1 MRKGGITALFCAF
14 RLEYNR
20 NIKNSC
26 RKTLYSCA
34 LLYSCVLSSCT
45 LSSCAQALFR
55 CRSQTA
61 VASCRSVIV
70 KCDAERQKNP
80 LTDRGAGFQLQ
91 NLTAIAIVGHLYK
104 NMPFIVRVIIIAIN
118 YPNRIVHLQ
127 AVFKTQPG
135 FGHNAQKPAVFHS
148 DAYSRRQQK
157 ILLRFQGDIY
167 RRVKIVSGRTGRC
180 PGGKPDT
187 VIYAP
192 DFSVIRQKSVFPCRF
207 KLIETDFGKF
217 GYTRHIFLL
226 STVYQNKAGTGT
238 APVNFPWRRN
248 CSDYG
253 ALMPENRQL
262 WRFRASKF
270 AAIMAA
276 CRRLDKKNACF
287 FLIYSL

>member
-1 MRKGGITALFCAF
+1 MRKGGTTALFCAF

-26 RKTLYSCA
+26 RQTLYSCA
-34 LLYSCVLSSCT
+34 LLYSCVLLSSCA

-104 NMPFIVRVIIIAIN
+104 NMSFIVRVIIIAIN

-148 DAYSRRQQK
+148 DAYSRRQ
-157 ILLRFQGDIY
+157 
-167 RRVKIVSGRTGRC
+167 
-180 PGGKPDT
+180 
-187 VIYAP
+187 
-192 DFSVIRQKSVFPCRF
+192 
-207 KLIETDFGKF
+207 
-217 GYTRHIFLL
+217 
-226 STVYQNKAGTGT
+226 
-238 APVNFPWRRN
+238 
-248 CSDYG
+248 
-253 ALMPENRQL
+253 
-262 WRFRASKF
+262 
-270 AAIMAA
+270 
-276 CRRLDKKNACF
+276 
-287 FLIYSL
+287 

>member
-26 RKTLYSCA
+26 RQTLYSCV
-34 LLYSCVLSSCT
+34 LLSSCALSSCT

-61 VASCRSVIV
+61 VASCSSVIV

-148 DAYSRRQQK
+148 DAYSRRQ
-157 ILLRFQGDIY
+157 
-167 RRVKIVSGRTGRC
+167 
-180 PGGKPDT
+180 
-187 VIYAP
+187 
-192 DFSVIRQKSVFPCRF
+192 
-207 KLIETDFGKF
+207 
-217 GYTRHIFLL
+217 
-226 STVYQNKAGTGT
+226 
-238 APVNFPWRRN
+238 
-248 CSDYG
+248 
-253 ALMPENRQL
+253 
-262 WRFRASKF
+262 
-270 AAIMAA
+270 
-276 CRRLDKKNACF
+276 
-287 FLIYSL
+287 